1 MSVKN
6 AQQWIDALKL
16 IPLPEEGG
24 WYNEVYR
31 SDETIQPSALPSRFA
46 GERCFATSIYYLLK
60 SDEFSAF
67 HRIQQEEIWHF
78 YEGSP
83 LIVHEIDLDG
93 RYTAHRL
100 GRDFDAGERFQLT
113 IPRGH
118 LFASS
123 VTESEDSFSLVA
135 CSVSPGFE
143 FVDFEAPR
151 RDVLLQEYPQHTDVI
166 RALTRD

>member
-1 MSVKN
+1 MKS
-6 AQQWIDALKL
+6 AEQWIDCLGL
-16 IPLPEEGG
+16 VPLPEEGG

-31 SDETIQPSALPSRFA
+31 SDEQIPDSALPERFS
-46 GERCFATSIYYLLK
+46 GDRCFATSIYYLLK

-83 LIVHEIDLDG
+83 LTVHEIDLDG
-93 RYTAHRL
+93 NYTAHTL

-118 LFASS
+118 WFASS
-123 VTESEDSFSLVA
+123 VTVPDSYALVA

-143 FVDFEAPR
+143 FADFEAPAR
-151 RDVLLQEYPQHTDVI
+151 QILLDAYPQHEHII
-166 RALTRD
+166 RPLTRA

>member
-1 MSVKN
+1 MSDKS
-6 AQQWIDALKL
+6 AEQWIEALQL
-16 IPLPEEGG
+16 VPLPEEGG
-24 WYNEVYR
+24 WYHEVYR
-31 SDETIQPSALPSRFA
+31 SNECIAEAALPDRFS
-46 GERCFATSIYYLLK
+46 GDRCFATSIYYLLK

-78 YEGSP
+78 YEGSA
-83 LIVHEIDLDG
+83 LIVHEIDLTG

-123 VTESEDSFSLVA
+123 VVHPDAYSLVA

-143 FVDFEAPR
+143 FADFEAPSR
-151 RDVLLQEYPQHTDVI
+151 QSLLEKYPQHADII
-166 RALTRD
+166 RSLTRE